1 MSRLGQSYVYIN
13 DGKAGFAKQIPFGQ
27 ADAAIRVVG
36 AADLDGDGLI
46 DIVSTEESRGT
57 FIHFNQANG
66 MFAAPSRLIDNKPV
80 PYALGLSDLNLD
92 GRVDIVVG
100 NIEAPPVA
108 YINDGS
114 GRSFRSIQFGDNK
127 GTAYGFAFGDLDK
140 DSFPDIAMARSGA
153 PNVVYFG
160 KW

>member
-1 MSRLGQSYVYIN
+1 
-13 DGKAGFAKQIPFGQ
+13 
-27 ADAAIRVVG
+27 
-36 AADLDGDGLI
+36 
-46 DIVSTEESRGT
+46 
-57 FIHFNQANG
+57 
-66 MFAAPSRLIDNKPV
+66 
-80 PYALGLSDLNLD
+80 
-92 GRVDIVVG
+92 VG

-114 GRSFRSIQFGDNK
+114 GRSFRSIQFGDNM
-127 GTAYGFAFGDLDK
+127 GTAYGFAFGDLDN